1 MISLWIAILALAAI
15 ALLPLAFCLRRGA
28 AARGRREAALAL
40 HRAQLTE
47 LDRDLA
53 EGRIDVREHSA
64 AVLEVQRRLLQA
76 AEMRDEVTSGSSRSA
91 LVATLAMVP
100 CAALLLYLTGGSPG
114 LPAMPLKARM
124 AALAQRVHEQAM
136 LIEELKNVL
145 KGLDPKS
152 PKARQGYILLGNAEA
167 RLGDMPGA
175 AQAWQTALDAQFDP
189 ALAVETAE
197 AMTEADGKVTG
208 QAASLFRRALT
219 EGDPHAPWRPMA
231 EQRLEMKSPESS
243 P

>member
-1 MISLWIAILALAAI
+1 MTLLWVAIFVLAAI
-15 ALLPLAFCLRRGA
+15 ALLPLVFCLRRA
-28 AARGRREAALAL
+28 ATARGRREAALVL
-40 HRAQLTE
+40 HRAQLAE

-53 EGRIDVREHSA
+53 EGRINPREHSA

-76 AEMRDEVTSGSSRSA
+76 AEMRDEAPSASSHAA
-91 LVATLAMVP
+91 LSATLVMVP

-114 LPAMPLKARM
+114 LPAMPLRARM
-124 AALAQRVHEQAM
+124 AALAQRVHQQAM

-145 KGLDPKS
+145 SGMDPKS

-175 AQAWQTALDAQFDP
+175 AQAWQTALDAEFDP

-197 AMTEADGKVTG
+197 AITEANGKVTT
-208 QAASLFRRALT
+208 QAATLFRRALM
-219 EGDPHAPWRPMA
+219 EGDPNAPWRPMA
-231 EQRLEMKSPESS
+231 VQRLEMGSPENS

>member
-1 MISLWIAILALAAI
+1 MIPLWIAIFVLAAI
-15 ALLPLAFCLRRGA
+15 ALLPLAFCFRRGA

-40 HRAQLTE
+40 HRAQLVE
-47 LDRDLA
+47 LDRYLA
-53 EGRIDVREHSA
+53 EGRIDAREHSA
-64 AVLEVQRRLLQA
+64 AMLEVQRRLLQA
-76 AEMRDEVTSGSSRSA
+76 AEMREEISPGSSRSTLIAA
-91 LVATLAMVP
+91 LVMVP

-114 LPAMPLKARM
+114 LPAMPLRARM
-124 AALAQRVHEQAM
+124 AALAQRVHEQTM

-175 AQAWQTALDAQFDP
+175 ASAWQTALDAAFDP
-189 ALAVETAE
+189 ALAMETAE
-197 AMTEADGKVTG
+197 AITEANGKVTT

-219 EGDPHAPWRPMA
+219 EGDPHAPWRSMV
-231 EQRLEMKSPESS
+231 EQRLEMPSPESS